1 MPRPARADATPGSLT
16 LTLTLTLTLALTLTL
31 TLTLTLPNPHPNPNP
46 NPDPNPN
53 PNPNPEQVR
62 KGSIDLPAKKLP
74 SSVGVSLPVI
84 GSVRVNLVSTHTGP
98 QALARP
104 SPNPNLNNPTP
115 NHPNCNP
122 TPKLTTTLTPKPTI
136 TNLSHGRAGTLHREG

>member
-1 MPRPARADATPGSLT
+1 MYPLRGLAAGGAHGRQDA
-16 LTLTLTLTLALTLTL
+16 
-31 TLTLTLPNPHPNPNP
+31 NPDPNPNP

-53 PNPNPEQVR
+53 PNPTPEQVR

-98 QALARP
+98 QALA
-104 SPNPNLNNPTP
+104 SP
-115 NHPNCNP
+115 
-122 TPKLTTTLTPKPTI
+122 I
-136 TNLSHGRAGTLHREG
+136 

>member
-1 MPRPARADATPGSLT
+1 MVASSGSEYWPHDEHPYHPNIVQVKEAVVDAGSMYMVSPY
-16 LTLTLTLTLALTLTL
+16 
-31 TLTLTLPNPHPNPNP
+31 PNANPNPNPNP

-84 GSVRVNLVSTHTGP
+84 GSVRVNLVSTRTGP
-98 QALARP
+98 QALALALAR
-104 SPNPNLNNPTP
+104 
-115 NHPNCNP
+115 
-122 TPKLTTTLTPKPTI
+122 TLTLPLIIPTV
-136 TNLSHGRAGTLHREG
+136 TLPLS